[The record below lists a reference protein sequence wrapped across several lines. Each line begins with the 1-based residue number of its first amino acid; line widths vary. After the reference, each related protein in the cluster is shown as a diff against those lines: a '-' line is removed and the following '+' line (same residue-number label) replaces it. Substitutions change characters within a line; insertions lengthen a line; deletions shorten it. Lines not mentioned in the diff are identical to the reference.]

1 METAVS
7 EFNHVTKER
16 ERYEE
21 AAAAKEQAARL
32 QATNAE
38 LRRRVDELMDEAQ
51 RAARQPQPQPQTA
64 VAGAGAQQDGAAFDW
79 HLAEIARLERE
90 VCPLHTCPRLPSLPQ
105 FNNHTTAVLVFSPDS
120 SVLFQVPIPR
130 SSDALEFTVAS
141 SGCCRR

>member
-1 METAVS
+1 
-7 EFNHVTKER
+7 VTKER

-51 RAARQPQPQPQTA
+51 RAALQPQPQTA
-64 VAGAGAQQDGAAFDW
+64 VAGAGARQDGAAFDW

-90 VCPLHTCPRLPSLPQ
+90 VCPLHTCPRLPSLKAASAQ
-105 FNNHTTAVLVFSPDS
+105 QSHHS
-120 SVLFQVPIPR
+120 SLCLQ
-130 SSDALEFTVAS
+130 S
-141 SGCCRR
+141 